1 MNAGDIQT
9 KNTTNIQVTDRVK
22 TRLPGD
28 QNKQVILVQSKMKHP
43 ASLDKKHA

>member
-9 KNTTNIQVTDRVK
+9 KDTTNIKVTDRVK

-28 QNKQVILVQSKMKHP
+28 QNKQVILVQSKMKHA

>member
-28 QNKQVILVQSKMKHP
+28 QNKQVILVQSEMKHA

>member
-1 MNAGDIQT
+1 MNAGYIQT
-9 KNTTNIQVTDRVK
+9 KDTTNIQATDRVK

-28 QNKQVILVQSKMKHP
+28 QNKQVILVQSKMKHA

>member
-9 KNTTNIQVTDRVK
+9 KDTTNIQVTDRVK

-28 QNKQVILVQSKMKHP
+28 QNKQVILVQSKMKHA

>member
-9 KNTTNIQVTDRVK
+9 KDTTNIQATDCGK
-22 TRLPGD
+22 TRQPGD
-28 QNKQVILVQSKMKHP
+28 QDKQVILVQSKMKHP